1 MLLQRVNRASVKINE
16 REHAAIAKGL
26 LVLVGIEE
34 ADEREDVEQLC
45 NKLVQLRIFADAD
58 DKTNL
63 SLQDTGG
70 ELLLV
75 SQFTLH
81 ASTKKGNRP
90 SFIRSARPEKAEPL
104 FKELLARAEA
114 LLPGRVKAGVFGA
127 YMQVALENDG
137 PFTLLLDS
145 RSKE

>member
-114 LLPGRVKAGVFGA
+114 LLP
-127 YMQVALENDG
+127 
-137 PFTLLLDS
+137 
-145 RSKE
+145 